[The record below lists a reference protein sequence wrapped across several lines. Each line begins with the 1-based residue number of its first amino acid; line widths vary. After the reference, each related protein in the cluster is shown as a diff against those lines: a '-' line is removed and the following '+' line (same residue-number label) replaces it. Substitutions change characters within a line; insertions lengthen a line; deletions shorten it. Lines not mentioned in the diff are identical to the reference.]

1 MPSGFYNSP
10 DPIESHDVAF
20 DCIFA
25 IELIPSYPMQ
35 KSDFF
40 YELPEELIAQ
50 APPERRG
57 ESRLLCVDELGH
69 VMDRR
74 FRDLPDLLC
83 EGDLLVLND
92 TRVMPARLYG
102 QKSSGGRVEVLIER
116 ILDDKCALA
125 LVRAS
130 KSPKPGTVIM
140 LEGGF
145 TCTVAERRETLFLL
159 EFTDGA
165 SVDEV
170 LETVGHIPLPPYIAR
185 SDSTDD
191 RERYQTVFAKS
202 SGAVAAPTA
211 GLHFDE
217 SMLAKLA
224 DRGID
229 HVFVTLHVGSGTFQP
244 VRVDDLDQH
253 RMHPEV
259 CQVSQATVNRID
271 ETRGKGGRVI
281 AVGTTVVRSLES
293 ASRSG
298 KLEPFK
304 GETRLFIKPGY
315 QFNCVDALVTNF
327 HLPES
332 TLLAL
337 VSAFAGYPEVMAAYR
352 HAVEHKY
359 RFFSYGDAM
368 FLTRNQRAAFP

>member
-1 MPSGFYNSP
+1 
-10 DPIESHDVAF
+10 
-20 DCIFA
+20 
-25 IELIPSYPMQ
+25 
-35 KSDFF
+35 
-40 YELPEELIAQ
+40 
-50 APPERRG
+50 
-57 ESRLLCVDELGH
+57 
-69 VMDRR
+69 
-74 FRDLPDLLC
+74 
-83 EGDLLVLND
+83 
-92 TRVMPARLYG
+92 
-102 QKSSGGRVEVLIER
+102 
-116 ILDDKCALA
+116 
-125 LVRAS
+125 
-130 KSPKPGTVIM
+130 
-140 LEGGF
+140 
-145 TCTVAERRETLFLL
+145 
-159 EFTDGA
+159 
-165 SVDEV
+165 VDEV

-185 SDSTDD
+185 PDSVAD

-217 SMLAKLA
+217 SMLASLA

-259 CQVSQATVNRID
+259 CEVSEATVRRID
-271 ETRGKGGRVI
+271 EARAQGGRVI

-298 KLEPFK
+298 QLEPYR
-304 GETRLFIKPGY
+304 GETRLFIKPGF

-337 VSAFAGYPEVMAAYR
+337 VCAFAGYPEVMAAYR
-352 HAVEHKY
+352 HAVERKY

-368 FLTRNQRAAFP
+368 FLTRNQRVASP